1 MASNSVIQAPSDG
14 GDVASQIP
22 FHDLCALM
30 EKIHKTPGTD
40 RKKKI
45 LSSFIE
51 RWRETHAR
59 LHHTDAATTTDTFF
73 AIMRLLLPELD
84 RARPAY
90 GMKETALAKHYIE
103 VLNISKESIDAQ
115 KLLHYRAPQIAK
127 EEAGDFADVAYF
139 VLKSRCPEK
148 GSLTV
153 AQVNQ
158 YLDDLANGNTSKDRA
173 GMKKALQ
180 LLLRNTSALE
190 QKWLIRII
198 LKGLKTGLSENS
210 VFSVFHPDAVD
221 LFSVCS
227 NLEKV
232 CTDLHDP
239 SVHLNESIITY
250 FSAFR
255 PMLGERAT
263 MDQVLRLMEHQPF
276 FIQTKYD
283 GDRMQLHK
291 QGNQYRYFSRS
302 SHDYTASFGASSS
315 EGTFT
320 PHIHQT
326 FSSKVNSCILDG
338 EMVGWDPETE
348 SFVPKGE
355 NVDVKTV
362 GGTDGGPQQCY
373 VVFDVLMINDTNLA
387 NCPLRDRLEQLKKVF
402 EPVRGYLHQADVKEG
417 STKEDLVAALNDAI
431 DRREEGL
438 MVKHPGATYRPDKRK
453 GSGWV
458 KIKPEYVGN
467 LSDQLDVVIIGG
479 YFGQGVS

>member
-291 QGNQYRYFSRS
+291 QGNQYRYFSRRHLHS
-302 SHDYTASFGASSS
+302 SHSPNFLQQGQLLQSLT
-315 EGTFT
+315 ER
-320 PHIHQT
+320 
-326 FSSKVNSCILDG
+326 L
-338 EMVGWDPETE
+338 VGWDPETE